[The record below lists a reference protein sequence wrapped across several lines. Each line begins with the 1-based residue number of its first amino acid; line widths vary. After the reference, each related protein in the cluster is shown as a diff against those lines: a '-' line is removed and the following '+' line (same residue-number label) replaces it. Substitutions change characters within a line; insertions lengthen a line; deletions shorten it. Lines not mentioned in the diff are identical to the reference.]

1 MALKVKLILLITSF
15 LAVITMLSVGIW
27 AATTSKLTITGSV
40 SFEVADKTLYVKDV
54 RLANDDTLSDT
65 GETLSTF
72 SPGFVNGNFKLDL
85 GSAVTGTDTGSLT
98 LYFDIIN
105 CSEEAY
111 IAKADSTNTNLSASA
126 TGKISIGTTTPAEI
140 DANTEISGTIKLI
153 LTVNSPATIDLS
165 CVTVLIESYIDSS
178 SRVHSNDENLGTADY
193 IGTFEVGT
201 DVTLTIDVKKDVEF
215 LGWASDL
222 AGNNIL
228 YTYPEYT
235 FIVQANSPE
244 HFYAIFNDIET
255 SNVIYQIQ
263 TDNKEVARVAGSK
276 SRATDIVIPT
286 TIYINKVMY
295 DVTSFASV
303 AFSGNKDIVNVT
315 INPSINNIYFYNC
328 SNLQTVKMLE
338 QIDTI
343 PASAFNNCTSL
354 QTVNIPTNVTTINNR
369 AFYNC
374 SSLTNIEIPKN
385 VIEMGNEVFMN
396 CTSLEEVVLP
406 DTITS
411 LGYSVFEGCSSLK
424 SANIPKLITVI
435 PRDTFY
441 NCSSLLTIDISENV
455 TTIGPTAFNGCTGVT
470 EINYNAINATHYYE
484 RYSTFLNAG
493 SKSTGVT
500 LNIGEKVESIPDY
513 FFSYVD
519 TNGLGTA
526 DDEVISSNVNLV
538 KVNFS
543 NNSNLKTIG
552 TYAFYRT
559 KLTNISFPESLI
571 DIGASSFSESSL
583 TSVDISD
590 SVTTINSMA
599 FYKSSLVNINFTEN
613 SKLET
618 IGSSAFSGCASI
630 TTFDMPDSVIEL
642 SYQAFSSCSSLATV
656 SLSSSLTQINESVF
670 YGCDSLLEI
679 NIPDNVVTIG
689 VRAFSSCDLL
699 NLVSTTNNSKL
710 TTISTL
716 AFNACI
722 NLTDIIIPNSIE
734 VIAND
739 ALPLANL
746 NFNLSAGGKYLGNQ
760 TNKYL
765 VLADTEITTFT
776 TFTINS
782 TCKIIYSDVFLASSI
797 TEITIPNSVVYIG
810 DSAFKNSGLVTVNM
824 SNNVKVIENEAFSNT
839 GLVNISL
846 PNTLLVLD
854 YGVFSYCDSLVSI
867 TLPTEIESIA
877 GSLFEECAALETVVI
892 PSNSKIKTI
901 GSKAFY
907 NCESLKNIV
916 LPDSLVH
923 ISSYVFYGCKA
934 LTTITIPYNVNRIDY
949 LTFAGSGL
957 NNIIFENLV
966 GWQRSPYSDFDPA
979 YSIDLSDPSQNAIW
993 FSGRRFYYNHFL
1005 RRIES

>member
-111 IAKADSTNTNLSASA
+111 IARADSTNTNLSASA

-235 FIVQANSPE
+235 FTVQANSPE

-276 SRATDIVIPT
+276 SGATDIVIPT

-455 TTIGPTAFNGCTGVT
+455 TTIGSTAFNGCTGVT

-571 DIGASSFSESSL
+571 EIGTYAFEESKLLTIEISNSL
-583 TSVDISD
+583 E
-590 SVTTINSMA
+590 TINNYA
-599 FYKSSLVNINFTEN
+599 FADSALTDVIFKAN
-613 SKLET
+613 SNLHT
-618 IGSSAFSGCASI
+618 IGSSAFRDCLSLES
-630 TTFDMPDSVIEL
+630 FNMPDSVTKLNDYTFYNCTLL
-642 SYQAFSSCSSLATV
+642 SNVRLSNSLTNIGSYAFSVCKA
-656 SLSSSLTQINESVF
+656 LT
-670 YGCDSLLEI
+670 EI
-679 NIPDNVVTIG
+679 SIPDNVITIG
-689 VRAFSSCDLL
+689 FRAFSSCA
-699 NLVSTTNNSKL
+699 NL
-710 TTISTL
+710 
-716 AFNACI
+716 I
-722 NLTDIIIPNSIE
+722 NIKIPNSIE
-734 VIAND
+734 EINLD
-739 ALPLANL
+739 AFNGCTNL
-746 NFNLSAGGKYLGNQ
+746 KYNASNGGLYLGNDV
-760 TNKYL
+760 NKYI
-765 VLADTEITTFT
+765 VLIDTETTDFT
-776 TFTINS
+776 SFTISS
-782 TCKIIYSDVFLASSI
+782 TCRIIYQSAMLGCSQTSL
-797 TEITIPNSVVYIG
+797 TIPNSVVFIG
-810 DSAFKNSGLVTVNM
+810 EKAFFQCYDMETIILSTNLKSIGT
-824 SNNVKVIENEAFSNT
+824 EAFYRCT
-839 GLVNISL
+839 GLVNINLPESL
-846 PNTLLVLD
+846 AEIGSEAFAGCHALTKINIPSKIETLSPSI
-854 YGVFSYCDSLVSI
+854 FSGCI
-867 TLPTEIESIA
+867 K
-877 GSLFEECAALETVVI
+877 LETVTF
-892 PSNSKIKTI
+892 SANSVLTTI
-901 GSKAFY
+901 STKAFY
-907 NCESLKNIV
+907 KCEALKNIV

-923 ISSYVFYGCKA
+923 ISSYVFDGCEA

-949 LTFAGSGL
+949 LTFTRSGL
-957 NNIIFENLV
+957 NRIIFENLV

-993 FSGRRFYYNHFL
+993 FSGQSFYYNHFL